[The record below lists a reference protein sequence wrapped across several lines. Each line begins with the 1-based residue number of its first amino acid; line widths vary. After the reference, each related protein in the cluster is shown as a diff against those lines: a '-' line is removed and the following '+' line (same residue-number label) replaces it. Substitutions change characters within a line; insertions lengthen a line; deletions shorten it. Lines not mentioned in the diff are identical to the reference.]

1 MANIDFNF
9 GCRFQSSSPS
19 QVEQFADVG
28 EKTSLDNTFA
38 AQNGSRRTKLSLDKK
53 VTLASNH
60 VANVTMY
67 CSSNTGKELPDEMKN
82 PRTILVQGP
91 GTLKIPSLG
100 FPAGPNDDFTCSM
113 RVETGRYMLKT
124 VNSMAEMLVKRNNAG
139 EVIK

>member
-60 VANVTMY
+60 VANLKWY
-67 CSSNTGKELPDEMKN
+67 CRSNGEKEVPADMKN
-82 PRTILVQGP
+82 ITFAVQGP

-100 FPAGPNDDFTCSM
+100 FPIGPNDDFTCSM
-113 RVETGRYMLKT
+113 QVENARDMLKK
-124 VNSMAEMLVKRNNAG
+124 VNMLAADIVKTNNAG
-139 EVIK
+139 EVLK